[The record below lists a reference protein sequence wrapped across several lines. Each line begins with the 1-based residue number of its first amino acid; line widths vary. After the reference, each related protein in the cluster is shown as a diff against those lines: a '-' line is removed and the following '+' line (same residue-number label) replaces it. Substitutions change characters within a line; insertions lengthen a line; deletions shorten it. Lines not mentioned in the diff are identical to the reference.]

1 MQESRLRRLYAA
13 PQTQRAP
20 RISQIPTGIYSD
32 MPRDARRDI
41 FADAKAILRCCAVI
55 LYSPLTL
62 AKRIS
67 LAVRRISLRSNITR
81 RKANIT
87 EKALANA
94 SAFSWLPLLG
104 SNQRHRDDQSRA
116 LPTELRRNMLTEHQQ
131 YYYSKHIRNCQCF
144 FAFLQKYFCPCRRV
158 LYHRKKT

>member
-1 MQESRLRRLYAA
+1 
-13 PQTQRAP
+13 
-20 RISQIPTGIYSD
+20 

-41 FADAKAILRCCAVI
+41 FADAKVILRCRAVI

-67 LAVRRISLRSNITR
+67 PGITAEGNITR

-87 EKALANA
+87 EKALAKA

-104 SNQRHRDDQSRA
+104 LDGVCAAAASELAFGGCAPPISRCETGKLFRAQRYEKQRKRPSGSDGLFFGSPCWARTNDIVINSHA
-116 LPTELRRNMLTEHQQ
+116 LYRL
-131 YYYSKHIRNCQCF
+131 S
-144 FAFLQKYFCPCRRV
+144 
-158 LYHRKKT
+158 

>member
-1 MQESRLRRLYAA
+1 
-13 PQTQRAP
+13 
-20 RISQIPTGIYSD
+20 
-32 MPRDARRDI
+32 MPRDARRDV
-41 FADAKAILRCCAVI
+41 FADAKAILRCRAVI

-67 LAVRRISLRSNITR
+67 LAVRQISLRSNITR

-104 SNQRHRDDQSRA
+104 LVGVCKA
-116 LPTELRRNMLTEHQQ
+116 AATE
-131 YYYSKHIRNCQCF
+131 
-144 FAFLQKYFCPCRRV
+144 FAFGGYTPPISLCETGKLFQACRTRSQRKNHPNRVVFFFGSPCWARTNDIV
-158 LYHRKKT
+158 INSHALYRLS